1 MNLSHT
7 RMGTLYIGIILYHL
21 HENVN
26 GSFKQKPIYEG
37 NHHLLY
43 AVEVNTLVDVPL
55 SDMGYFC
62 LSHDQYNCTLL
73 YAD

>member
-43 AVEVNTLVDVPL
+43 AVEVNTLVDVPFRYGDIFVYPTISIMVL
-55 SDMGYFC
+55 FIVC
-62 LSHDQYNCTLL
+62 
-73 YAD
+73 